1 MSSFVQIFV
10 FSYCFGLIAFRFK
23 EKYKSLLLD
32 FLKGF
37 LCVVL
42 AGAYVS
48 TGLSFLVSTVGVVLG
63 HKWPVTSRFA
73 ERDGEAVLL
82 GTLFAMSPVT
92 AAACG
97 FLFLV
102 LKAIV
107 KKHNMSIAAASF
119 VLVLALLVLKKPDS
133 QIFTGIF
140 LLLVS
145 VLQFLSHPEEI
156 RRSLACR
163 WFCQK
168 SVLLRIILLFVI
180 FAAAV
185 LIFFN
190 RYVYK
195 GFGLQVD
202 LIRNGPRELMY
213 VALTFDDGPDPVY
226 TPKILDVLAEKE
238 VKATFFLVGSHA
250 AKYPSIVERIH
261 AEGHSIGN
269 HTNYHRS
276 LVPLS
281 KAATYG
287 EIMMA
292 EEAIEAI
299 TGEKPTLFR
308 PPRGV
313 YSKYARELLK
323 EKRYTIVLWDVSS
336 QDWEE
341 TRHTDIVNNVM
352 KRVQPGSIVL
362 FHDSGN
368 IISSSGGNRSNTVKA
383 LPIII
388 DKLIERGYSF
398 LTVDE
403 MIILKGL
410 SETGDGLFEDN

>member
-1 MSSFVQIFV
+1 MSSFAHILI
-10 FSYCFGLIAFRFK
+10 FSYCFGIIDIRAKSRLQGALID
-23 EKYKSLLLD
+23 LI
-32 FLKGF
+32 KGF
-37 LCVVL
+37 ICVVL
-42 AGAYVS
+42 SGLYVN
-48 TGLSFLVSTVGVVLG
+48 TGLAFLVSTVGVVIG

-73 ERDGEAVLL
+73 ERDGEMVILGALFVTSPAMAVGCSLL
-82 GTLFAMSPVT
+82 FIGIKGLS
-92 AAACG
+92 
-97 FLFLV
+97 
-102 LKAIV
+102 
-107 KKHNMSIAAASF
+107 KKHYLSF
-119 VLVLALLVLKKPDS
+119 MITSFALVLALLILGKPDS
-133 QIFTGIF
+133 MVFAGIF
-140 LLLVS
+140 SLMISIV
-145 VLQFLSHPEEI
+145 QYLSHPEEFS
-156 RRSLACR
+156 RLADR
-163 WFCQK
+163 WFLRRANLFK
-168 SVLLRIILLFVI
+168 VFLAFVLLAASVLV
-180 FAAAV
+180 
-185 LIFFN
+185 FFN

-195 GFGLQVD
+195 GFGMQLD
-202 LIRNGPRELMY
+202 MIRNGPREYMY

-226 TPKILDVLAEKE
+226 TPKILDILAEKD
-238 VKATFFLVGSHA
+238 VSATFFLVGNHA
-250 AKYPSIVERIH
+250 SKHPSIVERIY

-269 HTNYHRS
+269 HTNSHRS

-313 YSKYARELLK
+313 YSKYARELLM

-341 TRHTDIVNNVM
+341 TRHTDIVNNVL
-352 KRVQPGSIVL
+352 KRVQPGSIIL

-388 DKLIERGYSF
+388 DRLMERGYSF
-398 LTVDE
+398 LTIDE

-410 SETGDGLFEDN
+410 SETEDGLLENY